1 MVPKWPTIRPKLCDY
16 RGDCSMKR
24 VPLAERVRGRLNELI
39 AQRGMSHEAIAPH
52 LEISASAVSK
62 LLSGKNQIGLD
73 HIDGFCVALQISVG
87 EIMAEPFAAI
97 QAISPLEASIL
108 DIVRKMNE
116 LTRHSLVTV
125 LEWPARSS
133 VHVKRTGRTPD
144 HLSPEDA
151 MVLSLY
157 RGLEDADA
165 QAGIV
170 MQMRGYVQ
178 AKQDA
183 RTGKAR
189 GGK

>member
-1 MVPKWPTIRPKLCDY
+1 VLETHEFRRNLRYSAQRVSKL
-16 RGDCSMKR
+16 
-24 VPLAERVRGRLNELI
+24 PLQERVRHRFKTLVDDKGV
-39 AQRGMSHEAIAPH
+39 SHETLGKH
-52 LEISASAVSK
+52 LGLSRSAVTR
-62 LLSGKNQIGLD
+62 LLNDEGSG
-73 HIDGFCVALQISVG
+73 FALQHIERLCEFFQVTPSEV
-87 EIMAEPFAAI
+87 MAEPFAAI
-97 QAISPLEASIL
+97 QAISPIEASIL

-133 VHVKRTGRTPD
+133 VQVKRTGRTPD

-170 MQMRGYVQ
+170 MQMRGFVQ